1 MQNQAYNNFQIQ
13 NSMSNMKG
21 FIWQDSFEVI
31 INTCIDLSSLLFKE
45 WFDFRVEVPFHKVKY
60 MVSYIKSFQLK

>member
-1 MQNQAYNNFQIQ
+1 
-13 NSMSNMKG
+13 MSNMNV

-45 WFDFRVEVPFHKVKY
+45 CFDFRVELPFHKVKY